1 MKETDFYDKY
11 FNLDH
16 TLTLKKSRISK
27 HFKMK
32 KNKNI
37 STSRRNFINNSL
49 KAAALLPLGTI
60 PLQGFATGEQK
71 STHLQPKRSG
81 PLKILLLGG
90 TSFLGPHQIAY
101 ALKRGHSIT
110 TFTRGKTKPTVHKE
124 IFNQV
129 EQLVGDREDNLE
141 ALKGRKWDAVIDNSG
156 RKVKWTEATAKLL
169 KDHVG
174 FYMYTS
180 SVSVYYPYYKG
191 DLREN
196 TPLVLKVPEK
206 VDDEDEKYTYD
217 YGVMKANSEV
227 KARSIFGEDRS
238 IIIRPT
244 YMMGPADRTNRFMY
258 WPTRL
263 AKGGDVIIPGRPEDP
278 VQFIDVRDIA
288 EWMIRLIENNTSGT
302 YNGVGPASV
311 MGISAFAYGSHA
323 AFSSRVNFVN
333 INDYDFLK
341 AHKLFYQVPWI
352 QETEKYYGTSRV
364 NIEAAVKSGLTF
376 RPLAKSMKDTYDW
389 WYSDAVTEKRRAEF
403 ESDPK
408 ELHNRQ
414 QELIQQWKDHIK

>member
-1 MKETDFYDKY
+1 
-11 FNLDH
+11 
-16 TLTLKKSRISK
+16 
-27 HFKMK
+27 MK
-32 KNKNI
+32 KIDNI
-37 STSRRNFINNSL
+37 STSRRSFMNNSL
-49 KAAALLPLGTI
+49 KAAALIPLSGL
-60 PLQGFATGEQK
+60 PLQGLAMNQQKDALPK
-71 STHLQPKRSG
+71 STRTG

-124 IFNQV
+124 LFSKV
-129 EQLVGDREDNLE
+129 EQLVGDRENNLE

-156 RKVKWTEATAKLL
+156 RKVAWTEATAQLL

-174 FYMYTS
+174 LYVYTS
-180 SVSVYYPYYKG
+180 SVSVYYPYYKAN
-191 DLREN
+191 LIEN
-196 TPLVLKVPEK
+196 EPLVLKVPEK
-206 VDDEDEKYTYD
+206 VEDEDEKYTYD
-217 YGVMKANSEV
+217 YGVMKANSEI
-227 KARSIFGEDRS
+227 KTRSIFGEDRS

-244 YMMGPADRTNRFMY
+244 FMVGPADRSNRFMY
-258 WPTRL
+258 WPTKL
-263 AKGGDVIIPGRPEDP
+263 AKGGDVIIPGRQDDP

-288 EWMIRLIENNTSGT
+288 EWMILLIENKTTGT
-302 YNGVGPASV
+302 FNGVGPAST

-323 AFSSRVNFVN
+323 AFSSKVNFIK

-341 AHKLFYQVPWI
+341 THKLPFQVPWI
-352 QETEKYYGTSRV
+352 QESEKYYGTSRV
-364 NIEAAVKSGLTF
+364 NIDAAVKSGLTY
-376 RPLAKSMKDTYDW
+376 RPLAKSMKDIHDW

-414 QELIQQWKDHIK
+414 KDIIKKWKESTK